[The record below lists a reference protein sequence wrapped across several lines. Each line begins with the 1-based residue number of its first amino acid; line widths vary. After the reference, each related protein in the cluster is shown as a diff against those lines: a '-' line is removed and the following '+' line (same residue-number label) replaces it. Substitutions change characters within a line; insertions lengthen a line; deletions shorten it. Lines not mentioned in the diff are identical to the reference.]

1 MRAFWYSG
9 TVSHG
14 FPREKAKWIRL
25 NALARA
31 LKWCRRIGVDYVVF
45 EDLTRIK
52 TRKYTCGPSTN
63 RKIAK
68 FPERQM
74 LMYGV
79 FKALK
84 LEFTVIVVDPSGTS
98 NSITH
103 RQIMK
108 EKGLDKHMASVFIA
122 AYRGL
127 KVIRNHER

>member
-1 MRAFWYSG
+1 
-9 TVSHG
+9 
-14 FPREKAKWIRL
+14 
-25 NALARA
+25 
-31 LKWCRRIGVDYVVF
+31 
-45 EDLTRIK
+45 
-52 TRKYTCGPSTN
+52 
-63 RKIAK
+63 
-68 FPERQM
+68 
-74 LMYGV
+74 MYGV

-108 EKGLDKHMASVFIA
+108 EKGLDKHMASAFIA